1 MPAARGQAA
10 RFRTGGGR
18 RAGVAGRLVPVVL
31 TAVGAAVACAIA
43 QRVPHA
49 AGSGIQHVEA
59 VWRQEAEAR
68 TAWLLPA
75 KFIGGLIAIGS
86 GLVLGREGPIVR
98 MAAAIGSTAGRRG
111 GRRPRRR

>member
-111 GRRPRRR
+111 G